1 MINSLKLGQ
10 MNSLLETRPS
20 PRDRINRVL
29 WQVLGINLGVAGAK
43 IIAGFATGS
52 ISMLADG
59 FHSLMDASSNVI
71 GLIGSTIAGHP
82 PDAEHPYGHH
92 KYETFAMLG
101 IGLML
106 LFTSWHILQS
116 VFNRIFEDSQP
127 EVTVF
132 GVAVMAVGIV
142 LNIIVTS
149 YESHQGK
156 QLKSSILLADAA
168 HTRSDI
174 FVSLSVLLSL
184 LFVHI
189 GWGWVDVVVAVAIVI
204 LIGKTGWG
212 IVHQA
217 SNILADCAVVDP
229 NEVTNIALSIDG
241 VESCHKVRSRGT
253 DQIIHLDLHIQVDG
267 TMPLEEAHD
276 LGHLAQ
282 QKLKEKLGVSDV
294 LVHVE
299 PIAT

>member
-10 MNSLLETRPS
+10 MNRLLGTRPS
-20 PRDRINRVL
+20 SRDRINRVL

-43 IIAGFATGS
+43 IVAGFATGS

-82 PDAEHPYGHH
+82 PDDDHPYGHH

-132 GVAVMAVGIV
+132 GVAVMAVGIL

-149 YESHQGK
+149 YESYQGK

-229 NEVTNIALSIDG
+229 NEVTTIALSIDG
-241 VESCHKVRSRGT
+241 VQSCHKVRSRGT

-267 TMPLEEAHD
+267 TMPLEQAHD
-276 LGHLAQ
+276 LGHLTQ
-282 QKLKEKLGVSDV
+282 RKLKEKLGVSDV